1 MMMSYLGACMV
12 IIVTGLVV
20 AVLSRLVTGGI
31 LDEIERVAQKR
42 RQRKLETMCKIM
54 ESAAKYVT
62 VYVDKLKE
70 TDILEKKA
78 KENGVSQKE
87 MNETSFECMS
97 STLDE
102 MAKEETEAKKP
113 TRKRTAKAKEE

>member
-31 LDEIERVAQKR
+31 LDEIERFADKR
-42 RQRKLETMCKIM
+42 RKRKIEMVGKMM

-62 VYVDKLKE
+62 VYVEKLKE

-78 KENGVSQKE
+78 RENGASNEE
-87 MNETSFECMS
+87 MKNEAVKCMS

-102 MAKEETEAKKP
+102 MVKEETEAKKP

>member
-1 MMMSYLGACMV
+1 MIMSYLGACMV

-31 LDEIERVAQKR
+31 LDEIERFADKR
-42 RQRKLETMCKIM
+42 RKRKIEMVGKMM

-62 VYVDKLKE
+62 VYVEKLKE

-78 KENGVSQKE
+78 RENGASNEE
-87 MNETSFECMS
+87 MKNEAVKCMN

-102 MAKEETEAKKP
+102 MVKEAEKKP

>member
-1 MMMSYLGACMV
+1 MIMSYLGACMV

-31 LDEIERVAQKR
+31 LDEIERFADKR
-42 RQRKLETMCKIM
+42 RKRKIEMVGKMM

-62 VYVDKLKE
+62 VYVEKLKE

-78 KENGVSQKE
+78 RENGASNEE
-87 MNETSFECMS
+87 MKNEAVKCMS

-102 MAKEETEAKKP
+102 MKEETEAKKP

>member
-42 RQRKLETMCKIM
+42 RQRKLETMCRMM

-87 MNETSFECMS
+87 INETGFECMS
-97 STLDE
+97 NTLEE
-102 MAKEETEAKKP
+102 MKKEMEAKKP

>member
-31 LDEIERVAQKR
+31 LDEIERFADKR
-42 RQRKLETMCKIM
+42 RKRKIEMVGKMM
-54 ESAAKYVT
+54 ENAAKYVT
-62 VYVDKLKE
+62 VYVDKFKE

-87 MNETSFECMS
+87 MNETAFECMS

-102 MAKEETEAKKP
+102 MAKEE
-113 TRKRTAKAKEE
+113 